1 MEEIELTI
9 SLIQQIMT
17 PDNIVFMLKG
27 AGYSIVIALCALFGG
42 SILGLLAAAAK
53 LSKIKVLRVIAN
65 IYCEVFRGTPML
77 LQIMLLYL
85 AGPVLTKRFL
95 GFVYTPNPYIIG
107 AIAIAINAGA
117 YQTELFRSV
126 IQAVDKGQWEASH
139 TIGLNYMQT
148 MRYVILPQAFRRV
161 IPPFINEFIVL
172 IKDSS
177 LLSTIGAIE
186 LLRSAQILT
195 SNYYN
200 FFVPYTSAAIVYLVI
215 TTAISNYARKVERRL
230 AESD

>member
-1 MEEIELTI
+1 M
-9 SLIQQIMT
+9 SVALIQKILT
-17 PDNIVFMLKG
+17 PENLEFMIKG
-27 AGYSIVIALCALFGG
+27 AGYSLVIAICALLGG
-42 SILGLLAAAAK
+42 SVLGLLAAAAK
-53 LSKIKVLRVIAN
+53 MSHFKILRTISN
-65 IYCEVFRGTPML
+65 IYCEIFRGTPML

-85 AGPVLTKRFL
+85 AGPVLTKAFL
-95 GFVYTPNPYIIG
+95 DFVYTPNPYIIG
-107 AIAIAINAGA
+107 AIAIAINSGA
-117 YQTELFRSV
+117 YETELFRSV

-139 TIGLNYMQT
+139 TIGLNYLQT
-148 MRYVILPQAFRRV
+148 MRFVILPQAFRRV

-186 LLRSAQILT
+186 LLRSAQIMT

-200 FFVPYTSAAIVYLVI
+200 FFVPFTAAAIMYLVM
-215 TTAISNYARKVERRL
+215 TVTISYVARGIERRL

>member
-1 MEEIELTI
+1 MSLALIEKILTPEN
-9 SLIQQIMT
+9 LE
-17 PDNIVFMLKG
+17 FMIKG
-27 AGYSIVIALCALFGG
+27 AGYSLVIAICALFGG
-42 SILGLLAAAAK
+42 SVLGLLAAAAK
-53 LSKIKVLRVIAN
+53 MSHFKILRAISN
-65 IYCEVFRGTPML
+65 IYCEIFRGTPML

-85 AGPVLTKRFL
+85 AGPVLTKTFL
-95 GFVYTPNPYIIG
+95 DFVYTPNPYIIG
-107 AIAIAINAGA
+107 AVAIAINSGA
-117 YQTELFRSV
+117 YETELFRSV

-139 TIGLNYMQT
+139 TIGLTYFQT
-148 MRYVILPQAFRRV
+148 MRHVILPQAFRRV

-186 LLRSAQILT
+186 LLRSAQIMT

-200 FFVPYTSAAIVYLVI
+200 FFVPYTAAAVMYLVM
-215 TTAISNYARKVERRL
+215 TVTISNVARRVERRL

>member
-1 MEEIELTI
+1 MTI
-9 SLIQQIMT
+9 ALIQKIMT
-17 PDNIVFMLKG
+17 PENIEFMLKG
-27 AGYSIVIALCALFGG
+27 AGYSLVIAFCALIGG

-53 LSKIKVLRVIAN
+53 LSRIKIFKVIAN

-85 AGPVLTKRFL
+85 AGPVITKTFM

-107 AIAIAINAGA
+107 AIAIAINSGA
-117 YQTELFRSV
+117 YETELFRSV
-126 IQAVDKGQWEASH
+126 IQAVDKGQWEAAH
-139 TIGLNYMQT
+139 TTGLTYIQT

-200 FFVPYTSAAIVYLVI
+200 FFVPYTAAAIMYLIV
-215 TTAISNYARKVERRL
+215 TMTISNIARGVERRL

>member
-1 MEEIELTI
+1 MTI

>member
-1 MEEIELTI
+1 LSLALIEKILTPEN
-9 SLIQQIMT
+9 LE
-17 PDNIVFMLKG
+17 FMIKG
-27 AGYSIVIALCALFGG
+27 AGYSLAIAICALFGG
-42 SILGLLAAAAK
+42 SVLGLLAAAAK
-53 LSKIKVLRVIAN
+53 MSHFKILRAISN
-65 IYCEVFRGTPML
+65 IYCEIFRGTPML

-85 AGPVLTKRFL
+85 AGPVLTKTFL
-95 GFVYTPNPYIIG
+95 DFVYTPNPYIIG
-107 AIAIAINAGA
+107 AVAIAINSGA
-117 YQTELFRSV
+117 YETELFRSV

-139 TIGLNYMQT
+139 TIGLTYFQT
-148 MRYVILPQAFRRV
+148 MRHVILPQAFRRV

-186 LLRSAQILT
+186 LLRSAQIMT

-200 FFVPYTSAAIVYLVI
+200 FFVPYTAAAVMYLVM
-215 TTAISNYARKVERRL
+215 TVTISNVARGVERRL

>member
-1 MEEIELTI
+1 LSIA
-9 SLIQQIMT
+9 LIQKILT
-17 PDNIVFMLKG
+17 PDNIAYMLKG
-27 AGYSIVIALCALFGG
+27 AGYSLIIAVCSLFGG
-42 SILGLLAAAAK
+42 SILGLAAAAAK
-53 LSKIKVLRVIAN
+53 MSHIKILRAISN

-77 LQIMLLYL
+77 LQILLLYL
-85 AGPVLTKRFL
+85 AGPVITKNFF
-95 GFVYTPNPYIIG
+95 GFVYTPNPYVIG
-107 AIAIAINAGA
+107 AIAIAINSGA
-117 YQTELFRSV
+117 YETELFRSV
-126 IQAVDKGQWEASH
+126 IQAVDKGQWEAAH
-139 TIGLNYMQT
+139 TIGLTYAQT
-148 MRYVILPQAFRRV
+148 MRFVILPQAFRRV

-200 FFVPYTSAAIVYLVI
+200 FFVPFTAAAVMYPAMTLVI
-215 TTAISNYARKVERRL
+215 SNVARRLERRL

>member
-1 MEEIELTI
+1 MSAE
-9 SLIQQIMT
+9 LIQKIMT
-17 PDNIVFMLKG
+17 PVNIEFMLKG
-27 AGYSIVIALCALFGG
+27 AGYSLVIALCALFGG

-53 LSKIKVLRVIAN
+53 LSKRKIFRFIAN
-65 IYCEVFRGTPML
+65 VYCEVLRGTPML

-85 AGPVLTKRFL
+85 AGPVMTKRFL

-107 AIAIAINAGA
+107 AIAMAINAGA

-126 IQAVDKGQWEASH
+126 IQAVDRGQWEASH
-139 TIGLNYMQT
+139 TIGLNYVQT
-148 MRYVILPQAFRRV
+148 MKFVILPQAFRRV

-200 FFVPYTSAAIVYLVI
+200 FFIPYTSAAIVYLVI
-215 TTAISNYARKVERRL
+215 TMTISYVARRIEMRL

>member
-1 MEEIELTI
+1 M
-9 SLIQQIMT
+9 SAALIQKILT
-17 PDNIVFMLKG
+17 PENLEFMIKG
-27 AGYSIVIALCALFGG
+27 AGYSLAIAICALLGG
-42 SILGLLAAAAK
+42 SVLGLLAAAAK
-53 LSKIKVLRVIAN
+53 MSHFRILRAISNA
-65 IYCEVFRGTPML
+65 YCEVFRGTPML

-85 AGPVLTKRFL
+85 AGPVLTKTL
-95 GFVYTPNPYIIG
+95 LDFVYTPNPYVVG
-107 AIAIAINAGA
+107 AVAIAINSGA
-117 YQTELFRSV
+117 YETELFRSV

-139 TIGLNYMQT
+139 TIGLTYIQT

-200 FFVPYTSAAIVYLVI
+200 FFVPYTAAAVMYLVM
-215 TTAISNYARKVERRL
+215 TVTISNLARSVERRL

>member
-1 MEEIELTI
+1 
-9 SLIQQIMT
+9 MT
-17 PDNIVFMLKG
+17 PENIEFMIKS
-27 AGYSIVIALCALFGG
+27 AGYSLAIALCALLGG

-53 LSKIKVLRVIAN
+53 LSHIKIFKAIAH

-77 LQIMLLYL
+77 LQIMLFYL
-85 AGPVLTKRFL
+85 AGPVITKTL
-95 GFVYTPNPYIIG
+95 AGFVYTPNPYVIG
-107 AIAIAINAGA
+107 AISIAINSGA
-117 YQTELFRSV
+117 YETELFRSV

-139 TIGLNYMQT
+139 TIGLTYFQT

-200 FFVPYTSAAIVYLVI
+200 FFVPYTSAAIVYLLM
-215 TTAISNYARKVERRL
+215 TMTISNIARGVERRL